1 MSALLTPVTNHI
13 RNTIGAAPLGFCL
26 LVGMA
31 SSPLAQS
38 FPTTASNQS
47 ETSLGRFA
55 IVVAPAF
62 QPLIAADVPP
72 GFSYNPTTGVLSSPL
87 LSDSATMEGESAS
100 VPDGFNPTPG
110 MTTVTVGAGASATMV
125 TNNSTFFP
133 LVPSAFSS
141 AATGTDE
148 IFTQLQSFDLTNGAG
163 TSVLAGAAA
172 PLAAAGSYGQVQTTT
187 GATGGL
193 PTNTDFPA
201 QSFFDVFVEIQ
212 VPLPGFGTV
221 DLYNPLADPLLVEA
235 DGLTALPPKVV
246 YIHGQ
251 ASSVPIVISGGMYN
265 GDVFGTLELAAHG
278 VGYNIDNPMD
288 VMSFNDQYVMAGGT
302 ITPEPSTWAMML
314 VGFAGLGYAAY
325 RRSKGA
331 RATAL
336 FA

>member
-1 MSALLTPVTNHI
+1 MSALLTPVTNQVRSI
-13 RNTIGAAPLGFCL
+13 AGAAPLGLCL
-26 LVGMA
+26 LLGMV

-38 FPTTASNQS
+38 FPTAPSNQS
-47 ETSLGRFA
+47 ETSLGRFQ
-55 IVVAPAF
+55 ILVAPAF
-62 QPLIAADVPP
+62 QALFPADLPP
-72 GFSYNPTTGVLSSPL
+72 GFGYNSTTHILSSPL

-100 VPDGFNPTPG
+100 VPGGFNPTPG
-110 MTTVTVGAGASATMV
+110 ATTVTVGTGGSATSV

-133 LVPSAFSS
+133 SAPSAFSS
-141 AATGTDE
+141 ATPGTDE

-193 PTNTDFPA
+193 PTNMDFPA

-212 VPLPGFGTV
+212 VPLMGGTV
-221 DLYNPLADPLLVEA
+221 DLYNPAADPLLVEA
-235 DGLTALPPKVV
+235 DGLTSLPPKVV

-251 ASSVPIVISGGMYN
+251 ASSVPIVISGGPYN
-265 GDVFGTLELAAHG
+265 GDVFGTLDLAAHG

-288 VMSFNDQYVMAGGT
+288 VMSFNDQYAMAGGT
-302 ITPEPSTWAMML
+302 IPEPSTWAMML

-325 RRSKGA
+325 RRSKDA
-331 RATAL
+331 RVTAL
-336 FA
+336 LA